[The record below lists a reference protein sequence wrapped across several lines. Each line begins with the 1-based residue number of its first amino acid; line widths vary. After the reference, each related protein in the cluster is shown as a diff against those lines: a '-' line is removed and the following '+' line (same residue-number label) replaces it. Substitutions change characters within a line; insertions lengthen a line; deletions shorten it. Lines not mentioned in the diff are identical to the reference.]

1 MMAAM
6 QKKMDEMEKEMN
18 KLKSSSNRT
27 RNMNYIDTAEA
38 QKDPKA
44 GRVPTSEEAS
54 TMSYCWSHGY
64 CHCNPGKEDHNS
76 STCKKK
82 GNGHKDESTADN
94 KMGGETRLCSS
105 WLPWHKS
112 NKKA

>member
-1 MMAAM
+1 
-6 QKKMDEMEKEMN
+6 
-18 KLKSSSNRT
+18 LKSFSSRT
-27 RNMNYIDTAEA
+27 RNVNSNERVEY

-44 GRVPTSEEAS
+44 GRVPTSQEAS

-64 CHCNPGKEDHNS
+64 CRCNPGKEDHNS
-76 STCKKK
+76 ITCTKK
-82 GNGHKDESTADN
+82 GKGHKDEATADD

-105 WLPWHKS
+105 WLPWYNS